1 MRFSHENSFSSSF
14 SIMSLFDAPNDQQ
27 NDDRRVGTELGAA

>member
-1 MRFSHENSFSSSF
+1 MRIPSPLPSPSC
-14 SIMSLFDAPNDQQ
+14 LFDAPNDQQ